1 MKFDFMPHLK
11 VRPIIHSIKGV
22 LSIYRRKQNFT
33 HPLNKILHNN
43 NEPIFM
49 NSQENGDAQ
58 TLTKIYIQCGV
69 G

>member
-1 MKFDFMPHLK
+1 MFFFHISYTKT
-11 VRPIIHSIKGV
+11 ST
-22 LSIYRRKQNFT
+22 YTQEQNFT

-58 TLTKIYIQCGV
+58 TLTKIYM
-69 G
+69 